1 MTNVHVCLFFF
12 LLFFLVS
19 YKNHFFVGKQLLIT
33 TDIAS
38 SDSSDSSNGDD
49 DDDGSVQI
57 GLMAGEEGLLPEKCV
72 KLTSSGVGMEV
83 MYAGDADYSNYIG
96 QEIELMII
104 MKNSMVYTISFV

>member
-1 MTNVHVCLFFF
+1 MNDIHILDI
-12 LLFFLVS
+12 
-19 YKNHFFVGKQLLIT
+19 KLIT

-104 MKNSMVYTISFV
+104 MKNSMVYTISFVQTTHRLLPTF

>member
-1 MTNVHVCLFFF
+1 MNDIHILDI
-12 LLFFLVS
+12 
-19 YKNHFFVGKQLLIT
+19 KLIT

-104 MKNSMVYTISFV
+104 MKNSCTQSVLCENTVHVLVYFFSISDFSM

>member
-1 MTNVHVCLFFF
+1 MYMYVCFFSYF
-12 LLFFLVS
+12 FFLVS